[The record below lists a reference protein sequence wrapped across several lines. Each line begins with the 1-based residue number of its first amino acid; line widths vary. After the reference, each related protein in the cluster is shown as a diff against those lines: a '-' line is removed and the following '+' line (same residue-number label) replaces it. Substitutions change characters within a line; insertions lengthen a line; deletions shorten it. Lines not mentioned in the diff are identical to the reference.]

1 LRVDA
6 LDRFDAFR
14 WRVLADPV
22 LQERL
27 RPIPDWPSFAAAAVD
42 EAGGLG
48 LTLTVD
54 DVRAAREAAARTWLE
69 RWI

>member
-1 LRVDA
+1 VDA

-14 WRVLADPV
+14 RRVLADPV

-27 RPIPDWPSFAAAAVD
+27 RSIPDWPSFAAAAVD
-42 EAGGLG
+42 AAGALG

-69 RWI
+69 RWV